1 MFTEI
6 LILILIDTLIVEYTV
21 VLMLKFKKTTVKKLN

>member
-6 LILILIDTLIVEYTV
+6 LILHV
-21 VLMLKFKKTTVKKLN
+21 